1 MIQEQTL
8 VRVADNS
15 GAKTALCIKVLGG
28 SGKKIA
34 QPGDKVVVV
43 VKTVKSTVKSRG
55 KIEKGTISHA
65 VVVRVKPTVKENA
78 VILLNQKNEPVG
90 SRIFGPISA
99 RLIRKGWKKVAL
111 IAPRLL

>member
-1 MIQEQTL
+1 MIQEQTI

-15 GAKTALCIKVLGG
+15 GAKIALCIKVLGG
-28 SGKKIA
+28 SGKKVA
-34 QPGDKVVVV
+34 KPGDKVVVV
-43 VKTVKSTVKSRG
+43 IKTVKSSLKSRG

-65 VVVRVKPTVKENA
+65 VVVRVKPVLNENA

-99 RLIRKGWKKVAL
+99 RLVRKG
-111 IAPRLL
+111 